1 MSLREGG
8 QSRAIPGRAFAAER
22 QCSFWNGS
30 GAAGKG

>member
-1 MSLREGG
+1 MPLREGG